1 MSMKKAPRKQKRS
14 EPSTDRLVNELERCE
29 EQLQEWIEVSPDH
42 ASFFRKD
49 PVGAMR
55 AAGLDMEDDIML
67 ELEMVA
73 ASIAA
78 KLTHLH

>member
-1 MSMKKAPRKQKRS
+1 MKKAPRKQKRS
-14 EPSTDRLVNELERCE
+14 EPSTQRLVNELERCE
-29 EQLQEWIEVSPDH
+29 EQLQDWIQVSPDH
-42 ASFFRKD
+42 ARLFRKD

-78 KLTHLH
+78 KLHHRQ